1 MKRNN
6 AYVILPIERARIAY
20 EQVLVFDN
28 TLADAHY
35 RLGSFHHQGAGT
47 AINLEKA
54 RCFYEKALSLG
65 KSEALL
71 ALGAIQEKAS
81 PYCYAEQA
89 FATYLHAARYPNL
102 RIKACEALE
111 RILLTYPRPTGEE
124 AYQLSKHFLDQQDI
138 EKAVFWYI
146 KGENQPT
153 AHATHPLKTQCLNT
167 PNFCFSLGQAY
178 EVQDNL
184 GAASSAYAK
193 ARHCAASFNRLQTM
207 ADDGLAVA
215 QYALGHDY
223 YHHQRNNRNAI
234 DYCLK
239 AAAQHY
245 VPALDY
251 LNQTSLSAESYYT
264 IASAYETGNI
274 VKKDITQAL
283 SFYKKARNQGHRE
296 ALFAL
301 GRCYEDPSNH
311 PVTNLKKA
319 LHYYVKAANAGV
331 ANASRYVERLQ
342 RQITVDISYA
352 RPGHSLT
359 SRSFLRERLFP
370 TPQEKIKRST
380 DSLAVYTKPAY
391 R

>member
-1 MKRNN
+1 MLT
-6 AYVILPIERARIAY
+6 VIFISLAGLSIAGITALGRKLLSMRRERRQATAQALCFEAEQCLRYPPDYERARIAY

-81 PYCYAEQA
+81 PYRYAEQA

-146 KGENQPT
+146 KGENQPI
-153 AHATHPLKTQCLNT
+153 AHATHPLKTHCINT

-193 ARHCAASFNRLQTM
+193 ARHCTASFDRLKTM

-223 YHHQRNNRNAI
+223 YHHQGNNRNAI

-283 SFYKKARNQGHRE
+283 SFYKKARNQG
-296 ALFAL
+296 AI
-301 GRCYEDPSNH
+301 GKRCLPLADAMK
-311 PVTNLKKA
+311 T
-319 LHYYVKAANAGV
+319 
-331 ANASRYVERLQ
+331 RL
-342 RQITVDISYA
+342 IT
-352 RPGHSLT
+352 P
-359 SRSFLRERLFP
+359 
-370 TPQEKIKRST
+370 
-380 DSLAVYTKPAY
+380 
-391 R
+391 